1 MLTRWPFE
9 IAGRAHRESDS
20 RAIGASFGDD
30 LEGRGTTSMQA
41 ESDPAGQERS
51 GQAAFMCP
59 AEKIT
64 SLATIIDWITE

>member
-20 RAIGASFGDD
+20 RAIGASFGDY

-41 ESDPAGQERS
+41 ESDTAGQERS
-51 GQAAFMCP
+51 G
-59 AEKIT
+59 
-64 SLATIIDWITE
+64 